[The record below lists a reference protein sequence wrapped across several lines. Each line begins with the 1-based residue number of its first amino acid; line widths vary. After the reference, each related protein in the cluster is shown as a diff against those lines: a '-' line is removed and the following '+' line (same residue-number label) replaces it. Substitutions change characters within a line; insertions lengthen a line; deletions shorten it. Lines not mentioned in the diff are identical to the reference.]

1 MAGSRNPHNKH
12 CGDDYLGEV
21 QEGRAGREC
30 MDWHC
35 DEETSELLRHYS
47 LQNALEY
54 DGEGKVGSVIGRIMA
69 ERPDLRQHGGV
80 ISGML
85 AAEVK
90 AANDLAKSSGLDH
103 LRSILAAEAP
113 HLLVKRSKE
122 RREGL
127 PPLPNASEGKVVLR
141 FAPNPNGP
149 LSFGHGRGV
158 VINAEYAKLHDG
170 ELILRFDDT
179 DTSKKPPLPDAYA
192 QIAEEV
198 EWIAGFAPHRIIIA
212 SDRIQTYY
220 EYAEKIITE
229 GGAYTCNCSA
239 EDFKLFRQQLTEC
252 PCRGRGANE
261 NLTLWK
267 QMHETDSIPG
277 SAVVRIKTDMGLKNP
292 ALRDWPALRI
302 QDTSAHPHPR
312 PEIGSKYRVW
322 PLLDFQSAI
331 DDHRQGVTH
340 IIRGKD
346 LMDSTRKQKLLYE
359 KFGWNYPE
367 TIYWGRV
374 KIHEFGGFSTS
385 EMRRAIEAGE
395 WTGWDDPRLPTIATM
410 RRRGIQSQA
419 LRDFWIELGLTQKD
433 ISVPLATLYSHNT
446 KIIDSTTPRLSF
458 VRDPVE
464 IELSRGDF
472 VPHPVIEMAGHPSSE
487 LGLRKIEI
495 AWANGST
502 SIFIERAD
510 LITHQAELRL
520 KEWCDISAPTD
531 GHSSMLSL
539 DSDGDYPILHW
550 LPTDSPPAIL
560 LKPEGSEVKIISGN
574 LEVNEHPK
582 GTIIQLERVG
592 YARIEADDELGRKVL
607 IHLHD

>member
-1 MAGSRNPHNKH
+1 
-12 CGDDYLGEV
+12 
-21 QEGRAGREC
+21 
-30 MDWHC
+30 
-35 DEETSELLRHYS
+35 
-47 LQNALEY
+47 
-54 DGEGKVGSVIGRIMA
+54 
-69 ERPDLRQHGGV
+69 
-80 ISGML
+80 
-85 AAEVK
+85 
-90 AANDLAKSSGLDH
+90 
-103 LRSILAAEAP
+103 
-113 HLLVKRSKE
+113 
-122 RREGL
+122 
-127 PPLPNASEGKVVLR
+127 
-141 FAPNPNGP
+141 
-149 LSFGHGRGV
+149 
-158 VINAEYAKLHDG
+158 
-170 ELILRFDDT
+170 
-179 DTSKKPPLPDAYA
+179 
-192 QIAEEV
+192 
-198 EWIAGFAPHRIIIA
+198 
-212 SDRIQTYY
+212 
-220 EYAEKIITE
+220 
-229 GGAYTCNCSA
+229 
-239 EDFKLFRQQLTEC
+239 
-252 PCRGRGANE
+252 
-261 NLTLWK
+261 
-267 QMHETDSIPG
+267 
-277 SAVVRIKTDMGLKNP
+277 
-292 ALRDWPALRI
+292 
-302 QDTSAHPHPR
+302 
-312 PEIGSKYRVW
+312 
-322 PLLDFQSAI
+322 
-331 DDHRQGVTH
+331 
-340 IIRGKD
+340 
-346 LMDSTRKQKLLYE
+346 LYE

-510 LITHQAELRL
+510 LINHQAELRL
-520 KEWCDISAPTD
+520 KEWCDISAPTN

-560 LKPEGSEVKIISGN
+560 LKPEGREVKIISGN
-574 LEVNEHPK
+574 LEVNEHPE